1 MIVFRLV
8 RIASLEE
15 GTFGALKD
23 NHGVPFAVTLE
34 PMWRDNRTNV
44 SCIAGDRQYMCSR
57 TLSPTFGETFKVNR
71 VTGRTNILFH
81 KGNVAELDN
90 TDTHGCIL
98 IGEQYGCLNG
108 VPAILQS
115 GKGFDE
121 FMDKLEGED
130 RFYLDIVNHD

>member
-81 KGNVAELDN
+81 KGNTAK
-90 TDTHGCIL
+90 DTRGCIL
-98 IGEQYGCLNG
+98 VGQGS
-108 VPAILQS
+108 QQ
-115 GKGFDE
+115 
-121 FMDKLEGED
+121 
-130 RFYLDIVNHD
+130 DIVYNSTLALELLLKEIINLGGTNINLTIKNK